1 MLENKLQ
8 EKQATFFFF
17 FSIKSKLQEDLKFNR
32 VAEGQ
37 SFCNQSV
44 K

>member
-8 EKQATFFFF
+8 EKQATFFF